1 MITINKPLTLILTFN
16 AFFLFILVA
25 DETSRNNFGKLGA
38 TLQSAPLEFKII
50 INLFLI
56 FTIFL
61 VYLFLKYFFELD
73 LSEHGIL
80 KKYHKRILIICLTVF
95 CFMPAAIFIGYE
107 YGLIDSYFRFFGVG
121 HIKPNFVDLRGTL
134 AAITKVNEVGEGYQ
148 IDCPNNPCIGW
159 RWTYGSSILKLKNL
173 GIFTE
178 SATYICAYILFIIF
192 LYVVFRMS
200 YNIQSSIVFLAL
212 IPTGTLML
220 IIERMN
226 IDIVLI
232 FLIYYLAHTINKNH
246 IFLLIAPIFIFIA
259 ASVKYY
265 PLILMVPLIVLV
277 QSKKFRVYYGF
288 ISLAGIL
295 YIIPE
300 LKLAG
305 IENFSYGYSAT
316 YGLKNLIGL
325 INGNSEPTIVV
336 NFLTFIGFL
345 FFLYI
350 TYYIFT
356 NYKLSTKN
364 DQQSVSNFSL
374 YLFGFVVLLSSW
386 LVNSN
391 YPYRLICV
399 LPMVPFLVD
408 SYKNNKEI
416 VLTGLSCIV
425 IFFGS
430 IPVTLSPVR
439 NLTLCG
445 YIAINLGILL
455 KVYYKREINLNFTN
469 LNLLQT
475 KIPKYNFRKYTSKF
489 IRTV

>member
-1 MITINKPLTLILTFN
+1 MMTIKKPLTLILTFN

-38 TLQSAPLEFKII
+38 TFQSAPLEFKFM
-50 INLFLI
+50 INLFFI
-56 FTIFL
+56 FAIFF
-61 VYLFLKYFFELD
+61 VYYLFKYAFD
-73 LSEHGIL
+73 LNLSKHEIF
-80 KKYHKRILIICLTVF
+80 KKYHKQILIICLTTF
-95 CFMPAAIFIGYE
+95 CFVPAASFIGYK
-107 YGLIDSYFRFFGVG
+107 YSLIDAYFRFFGVG

-134 AAITKVNEVGEGYQ
+134 AAITKVSEVGEGYQ
-148 IDCPNNPCIGW
+148 IDCPNKPCIGW

-178 SATYICAYILFIIF
+178 SATYIFAFIIFIIF

-226 IDIVLI
+226 IDILLI
-232 FLIYYLAHTINKNH
+232 FLIYYLALTINKSR

-259 ASVKYY
+259 ATVKYY
-265 PLILMVPLIVLV
+265 PLILMIPLIVLV
-277 QSKKFRVYYGF
+277 QSKKFRVYYGL
-288 ISLAGIL
+288 ISLAGVL

-305 IENFSYGYSAT
+305 MENFNYGYSAT

-325 INGNSEPTIVV
+325 INGKDEPTIVV
-336 NFLTFIGFL
+336 NFLTVVGFL

-350 TYYIFT
+350 TYYVFM

-364 DQQSVSNFSL
+364 DPQSILNFSL
-374 YLFGFVVLLSSW
+374 YLFGFAVLLSSW

-399 LPMVPFLVD
+399 LPMIPFLVD
-408 SYKNNKEI
+408 SYNNNKEI
-416 VLTGLSCIV
+416 VLTELSSIV

-439 NLTLCG
+439 NLTLCSFV
-445 YIAINLGILL
+445 AMNFGILL
-455 KVYYKREINLNFTN
+455 KVYYKRGIN
-469 LNLLQT
+469 LNLLHA
-475 KIPKYNFRKYTSKF
+475 KVPKFNFRKHTFKS